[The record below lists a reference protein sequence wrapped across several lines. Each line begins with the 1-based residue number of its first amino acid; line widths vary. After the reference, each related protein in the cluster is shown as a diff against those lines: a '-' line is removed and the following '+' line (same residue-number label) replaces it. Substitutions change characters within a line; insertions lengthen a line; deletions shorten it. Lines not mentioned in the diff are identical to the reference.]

1 MSTSPAVLDGRTIES
16 VQLADS
22 SVHVERL
29 APRLVAFVVRAG
41 EVHKLLFNKPL
52 VITSGNDHDHVAG
65 SRHYLNA
72 AVDLRAHDL
81 GPAQQ
86 ELFLLALVSIGQDEK
101 VAVFDERVNPDKQH
115 WHCEVSG

>member
-1 MSTSPAVLDGRTIES
+1 MSTQPAVLNGNTYDAI
-16 VQLADS
+16 QLADTTVN
-22 SVHVERL
+22 VHK
-29 APRLVAFVVRAG
+29 LVAHLVRFVVRAG
-41 EVHKLLFNKPL
+41 QVHEVMFHKPL
-52 VITSGNDHDHVAG
+52 VITSGNDGKHVAG
-65 SRHYLNA
+65 SAHYRDE

-86 ELFLLALVSIGQDEK
+86 EVFLMVLVSLGQDER